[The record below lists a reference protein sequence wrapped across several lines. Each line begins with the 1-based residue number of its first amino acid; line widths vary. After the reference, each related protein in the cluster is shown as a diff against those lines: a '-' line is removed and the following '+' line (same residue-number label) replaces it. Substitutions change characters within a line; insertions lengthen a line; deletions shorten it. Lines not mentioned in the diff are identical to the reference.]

1 MTFDE
6 AKYLKEDAL
15 KLVSEAVG
23 FAKNSAGIDNETLNN
38 IMYADKY
45 VNMPK
50 AGWLL

>member
-1 MTFDE
+1 MTPDE
-6 AKYLKEDAL
+6 AKYFKEDAL
-15 KLVSEAVG
+15 RLVSEAVE

-45 VNMPK
+45 INTPK